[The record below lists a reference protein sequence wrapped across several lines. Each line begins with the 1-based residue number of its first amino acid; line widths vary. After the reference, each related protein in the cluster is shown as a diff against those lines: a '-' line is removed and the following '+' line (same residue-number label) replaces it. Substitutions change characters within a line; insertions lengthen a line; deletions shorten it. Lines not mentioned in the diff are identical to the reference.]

1 MSNEKTGIQ
10 EEIAEEVEEKVYI
23 DPGDYKTLLNAIL
36 RQAMD
41 DYIKLQHPKF
51 RTKKYLQ
58 EAFDSAVE
66 LLFDSD
72 YKMLYILNEYGEPM
86 SLRDMITMLMD
97 DDRADLEK
105 LKQHVIQEARAF
117 WETKLVR
124 TLYIPDSFVY
134 DGHVYSVHHTEDP
147 DSTIDFDKKE
157 ITLNKKRNSDTEQEF
172 LSSAVD
178 IVFYHEDL
186 PSKKETREKISK
198 ALFRM
203 LKINSCFT
211 GS

>member
-1 MSNEKTGIQ
+1 MEI
-10 EEIAEEVEEKVYI
+10 EEEETI
-23 DPGDYKTLLNAIL
+23 TADPEDYKVLLHAIL

-51 RTKKYLQ
+51 RSKKYLQ

-66 LLFDSD
+66 MLFNSE
-72 YKMLYILNEYGEPM
+72 YRMLYVKNDMGTEM
-86 SLRDMITMLMD
+86 SLKDMVSSLMD
-97 DDRADLEK
+97 DDRADLNK
-105 LKQHVIQEARAF
+105 LKEHIIREAKAF

-124 TLYIPDSFVY
+124 TLYIPESFIY
-134 DGHVYSVHHTEDP
+134 DGHVYTVNHTDDFDP
-147 DSTIDFDKKE
+147 TIDFDKKE
-157 ITLNKKRNSDTEQEF
+157 ILINRKRTSESELQF
-172 LSSAVD
+172 LDLAVD
-178 IVFYHEDL
+178 IVFYHEEL
-186 PSKKETREKISK
+186 PAKKDVRSKLSK

>member
-1 MSNEKTGIQ
+1 MSEENNNELES
-10 EEIAEEVEEKVYI
+10 EEPVCLGQI
-23 DPGDYKTLLNAIL
+23 DPGDYKVLLNAIL

-66 LLFDSD
+66 LLFDGD
-72 YKMLYILNEYGEPM
+72 YHMLYVLNDMGEPM
-86 SLRDMITMLMD
+86 SLKDMVTTLME
-97 DDRADLEK
+97 DDRVNLDK
-105 LKQHVIQEARAF
+105 LKTHVIQEARAF

-124 TLYIPDSFVY
+124 TLYIPESFVY
-134 DGHVYSVHHTEDP
+134 DGHVYSVFHTD
-147 DSTIDFDKKE
+147 DFDCNVDFDKKE
-157 ITLNKKRNSDTEQEF
+157 ITINKQKGSESEQQF
-172 LSSAVD
+172 LTTAVD
-178 IVFYHEDL
+178 IVFYHEDI
-186 PSKKETREKISK
+186 PAKKETRSKISK

-203 LKINSCFT
+203 LKVNSCFT